1 MKSKLLQPP
10 LTHTIIIKESSYGA
24 TKSASDKILSQAREY
39 ATQGSIYALRK
50 DNTVMLINEQEDGA
64 EYVKNG
70 FEVLR
75 KE

>member
-1 MKSKLLQPP
+1 MKAKLPQPP
-10 LTHTIIIKESSYGA
+10 LTHTIICKENTYGA
-24 TKSASDKILSQAREY
+24 TKAAADKILSQAREY
-39 ATQGSIYALRK
+39 APQGAIYALRK
-50 DNTVMLINEQEDGA
+50 ENTVMLINERGDGA